1 MINIIE
7 TFVFNLLTTNNKEQ
21 FTGDPMTELKK
32 MTTYQLFAQLIAL
45 IIINALVLVFGKF
58 LWNNYLVKVIS
69 GVNKIE
75 SVWHLLAISILLKML
90 F

>member
-21 FTGDPMTELKK
+21 FTGEPMTELKK